1 MLTQEQRHNM
11 IESFKATNGEE
22 TAMALAESLFSN
34 DLATKT
40 DISRLDAGLDKLE
53 AKVDAQFRW
62 LVGLLIMILIAV
74 LGAGIFG

>member
-1 MLTQEQRHNM
+1 
-11 IESFKATNGEE
+11 
-22 TAMALAESLFSN
+22 MALAESLFSN